1 MSTLYSRKLK
11 GDIYVANQHSVQQKE
26 NFQLRSTT
34 EKTGKKSNATFNP
47 MS

>member
-26 NFQLRSTT
+26 NFQLRSTN
-34 EKTGKKSNATFNP
+34 KKRGKNP
-47 MS
+47 TRHLIL